1 MVRRTSQP
9 LVVFGLLFTALP
21 ATAYGQGAVDVACIV
36 MNADR
41 MPLAERESPL
51 DSVSFRIYGA
61 PVKICYSRPT
71 AGGRTMLGGATVPFG
86 RIWCTGDNEPAMIH
100 TSVDLIVA
108 GIRLFPGSY
117 SLYTVPGPGQWVII
131 LNRSTSQWGAAS
143 QYTEEV
149 REQEVGRAGVP
160 SERLDSYV
168 EQFTIR
174 VRPAPPNNATVVLE
188 WEHTQV
194 LIPIGKG

>member
-1 MVRRTSQP
+1 MVRPASQP
-9 LVVFGLLFTALP
+9 VVVFALLLTTLP
-21 ATAYGQGAVDVACIV
+21 AATKGQGAVDVSCIV

-41 MPLAERESPL
+41 MPVAERESQL

-61 PVKICYSRPT
+61 PVKICYSRP
-71 AGGRTMLGGATVPFG
+71 AARGRTMLGGPDVPFG
-86 RIWCTGDNEPAMIH
+86 RIWGTGDNEPAMIH

-117 SLYTVPGPGQWVII
+117 SLYTVPGRGQWEII
-131 LNRSTSQWGAAS
+131 LNRSTSQWGQES
-143 QYTEEV
+143 YYTQQV

-160 SERLDSYV
+160 SERLDNYV
-168 EQFTIR
+168 ERFTIR
-174 VRPAPPNNATVVLE
+174 VRPAPPNNATVVIE